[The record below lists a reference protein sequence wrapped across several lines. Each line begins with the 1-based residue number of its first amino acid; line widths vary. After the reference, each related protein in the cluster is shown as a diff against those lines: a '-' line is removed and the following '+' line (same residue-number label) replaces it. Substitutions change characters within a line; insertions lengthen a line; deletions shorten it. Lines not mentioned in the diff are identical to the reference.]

1 MWKHKMF
8 HTQADQD
15 EWIRVNGH
23 RFVIEVVFVNNGYC
37 VLYKPMRRV
46 A

>member
-8 HTQADQD
+8 YSQADQD
-15 EWIRVNGH
+15 AWIAANSH

-37 VLYKPMRRV
+37 VLYKSLRRV

>member
-1 MWKHKMF
+1 MF
-8 HTQADQD
+8 HSSEAQESWIADNQ
-15 EWIRVNGH
+15 H

-37 VLYKPMRRV
+37 VLYKPLRRV